1 MRVIIA
7 YGINIYAV
15 FYSLYLLTLNW
26 GWSALLLL
34 LTGPLV
40 AIFAPLL
47 VWITTGD
54 YLYFALI
61 TIGNLLILLTILV
74 PEIINR
80 QLPKNKITSS
90 IRTLL
95 IACFS
100 FILIS
105 QGISLIGV
113 TISVVLNVVLNN
125 GATNALAYILSVI
138 GGIYG
143 GYCYVNLHKNSE
155 FYNFTSKNILFIC
168 SIPLI
173 LIIGWRGSPRRPD
186 EPQHQTKGKITLQLL
201 NHHYNK

>member
-80 QLPKNKITSS
+80 QLPKNKI
-90 IRTLL
+90 
-95 IACFS
+95 
-100 FILIS
+100 
-105 QGISLIGV
+105 
-113 TISVVLNVVLNN
+113 
-125 GATNALAYILSVI
+125 
-138 GGIYG
+138 
-143 GYCYVNLHKNSE
+143 
-155 FYNFTSKNILFIC
+155 
-168 SIPLI
+168 P
-173 LIIGWRGSPRRPD
+173 
-186 EPQHQTKGKITLQLL
+186 
-201 NHHYNK
+201 